1 VDPAVLANTYG
12 VAATRYYLLSDIA
25 TGRDSDFSE
34 ERLVQRYNTDLAN
47 SLGNLLNRTLSMAKR
62 YRNGIL
68 KKAESPLAP
77 FVAEK
82 YAAYL
87 ERMDAYEIH
96 AAIESAW
103 EIIVR
108 CNAYVEE
115 SAPWK
120 LAKDP
125 ASADKLDEVL
135 YSLSEALRIISI
147 LITPIIPESAT
158 AIRVQLAWDGPVSL
172 EQCGWGL
179 LADGHQLGE
188 PVPVFPRIELK

>member
-1 VDPAVLANTYG
+1 VDPAVLAETFG

-34 ERLVQRYNTDLAN
+34 ERLILRYNTDLAN

-62 YRNGIL
+62 YRAGIL
-68 KKAESPLAP
+68 KKSDSPLAA

-82 YAAYL
+82 CAAYL
-87 ERMDAYEIH
+87 RRMDAFEVH

-125 ASADKLDEVL
+125 AAADKLDEVL
-135 YSLSEALRIISI
+135 YSLAEALRIVSI
-147 LITPIIPESAT
+147 LITPIIPESAA
-158 AIRVQLAWDGPVSL
+158 AIRGQLQWEGPVSIACC
-172 EQCGWGL
+172 EWGL
-179 LADGHQLGE
+179 LADGHQLGD
-188 PVPVFPRIELK
+188 PVPVFPRIERE